1 MVTMTQTNS
10 KSELKEMIVSCLNL
24 EDVAAQDIEDDAP
37 LFGDEGLGL
46 DSVDAL
52 TLVVQIERD
61 YGVEIED
68 EEVGR
73 QAFASIN
80 ALADFIES
88 KKA

>member
-1 MVTMTQTNS
+1 MVTMTQTSFKN
-10 KSELKEMIVSCLNL
+10 ELKEMVISCLNL
-24 EDVAAQDIEDDAP
+24 EDVAAHDIQDDAP
-37 LFGDEGLGL
+37 LFGDDGLGL

-73 QAFASIN
+73 QAFASIS

-88 KKA
+88 KKN

>member
-1 MVTMTQTNS
+1 MVTMTQTNF
-10 KSELKEMIVSCLNL
+10 KNELKEMIVSCLNL

-68 EEVGR
+68 AEVGR

-88 KKA
+88 KKS

>member
-1 MVTMTQTNS
+1 MGTMTQSSFKN
-10 KSELKEMIVSCLNL
+10 ELKAMIVSCLNL
-24 EDVAAQDIEDDAP
+24 EDVSPEEIEDAAP
-37 LFGDEGLGL
+37 LFGDDGLGL

-73 QAFASIN
+73 QAFASVD
-80 ALADFIES
+80 ALAQFIES